1 MWILCSSS
9 QWPCELAVSMLC
21 LAASI
26 SSSPFPWRK
35 MISTGACVCVWG
47 GGEGGGGGG
56 GGGGGEEWLIEYQFV
71 LHYNSSVSCVVSSP
85 QFIVSVM

>member
-35 MISTGACVCVWG
+35 MISTGACVCVCVC
-47 GGEGGGGGG
+47 G